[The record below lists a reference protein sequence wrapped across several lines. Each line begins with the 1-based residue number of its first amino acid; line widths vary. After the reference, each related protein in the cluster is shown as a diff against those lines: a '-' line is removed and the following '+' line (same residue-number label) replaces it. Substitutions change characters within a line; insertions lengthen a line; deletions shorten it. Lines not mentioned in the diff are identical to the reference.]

1 MFVFRFASSCG
12 FCGGG
17 GVVVLLAWLALL
29 ALLAFL
35 RFETSTDG
43 SSHSSPPWPITSGTA
58 LANDTER
65 PRWRVPFFSPP
76 GPGLFAAE
84 LFRISLAPGHRCARA
99 MSMRGLLEFAAEAA
113 AALSVEGFRKS
124 LTSESICCLL
134 AFGSRGVVFGE
145 DLGPP
150 FAALGH
156 HSRRRLV
163 CSFPRVHHDECRM
176 LERVLWSKAFGLA
189 QRGSDGW

>member
-134 AFGSRGVVFGE
+134 AFGSACLGE
-145 DLGPP
+145 SSLEKILVRHLLPLDIIRDAASCAASRASTMMSAECSSVCCGPKPLG
-150 FAALGH
+150 
-156 HSRRRLV
+156 
-163 CSFPRVHHDECRM
+163 
-176 LERVLWSKAFGLA
+176 
-189 QRGSDGW
+189 